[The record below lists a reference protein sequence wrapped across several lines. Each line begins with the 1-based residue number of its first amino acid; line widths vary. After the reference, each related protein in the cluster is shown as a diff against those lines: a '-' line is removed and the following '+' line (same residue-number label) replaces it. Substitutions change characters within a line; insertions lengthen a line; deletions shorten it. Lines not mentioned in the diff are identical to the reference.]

1 MHLSWV
7 HLDKH
12 FWKGLVKLLPRNP
25 GCRVGNHLVWT
36 FRITSLFQGLT
47 LCKVFTRL
55 LQLCVLT
62 STKEANAL
70 YTALNKPSQRVVNFF
85 MSWVVFF
92 NSFSPYLPFL
102 KEQRQGEK
110 TCFHKLHLKYDSRAI
125 IIASDMQFRTIFG
138 YYKDHMHSFIFVFIF
153 CLRFRFFQ
161 PLICN
166 KNKGYTVRT
175 FLISTL

>member
-1 MHLSWV
+1 MQCIHQTFAAMCANIHVRSKCSI
-7 HLDKH
+7 HS
-12 FWKGLVKLLPRNP
+12 FEQAFPE
-25 GCRVGNHLVWT
+25 GCE
-36 FRITSLFQGLT
+36 FFY
-47 LCKVFTRL
+47 
-55 LQLCVLT
+55 VLGC
-62 STKEANAL
+62 
-70 YTALNKPSQRVVNFF
+70 
-85 MSWVVFF
+85 FF

-125 IIASDMQFRTIFG
+125 VIVSDMQFRTIFG
-138 YYKDHMHSFIFVFIF
+138 YYRDHMHSFIFVFIF
-153 CLRFRFFQ
+153 CSRFRFFQ